1 MTHLNVEGTRFT
13 FDDISINSLE
23 LLEDG
28 NFSYTFLVSCHGSEL
43 DREKSIILNEGC
55 KFDTIALGNRFG
67 HFAYTSAHRQK
78 AIPLH
83 ESDSGNEIIEKLRAI
98 NQNFNSDINQ
108 QGAVDSYY
116 INDLTTELLPN
127 AKQTEKNGEEILYS
141 SLNPMEF
148 LIKKSDYE
156 GYNKEPSSKE
166 FINSQEYINE
176 FGLWL
181 YKCYKFK
188 GKLNNEHGNRSI
200 DLDIAVNKRQLKG
213 FYNIPEIHS
222 YFSNTNRNIDELSLN
237 HQELIKTDIRS
248 YMEPDQKCTWNTLIN
263 MCYDTIAE
271 LQPSIENIYDSIWN
285 LRVLCCRATP
295 GGNVASST
303 TQFVQNRDIINYV
316 PELIN
321 DNERL
326 DLVPYINNFISNEHI
341 DRIFTNLENYLNYIY
356 NAFRF
361 YQKSGKVHFITSHPE
376 LLLVFQLLTIS
387 YPINVDITDNIVENI
402 NFRKFLFRIHTITI
416 ENSQYDLFECLITL
430 IANNNSKSKRYS
442 RKKISLLGNPTNN
455 FVYMQELLYKLQ
467 STEIYYT
474 GQERLIEC
482 LNLALNGED
491 TENYSHERFIIDNI
505 IMLSKKKNFMDDYNE
520 DISIID
526 ESDEDAMSIEDS
538 DYLTFTFKQAY
549 NIDTLIDNSDYLGLL
564 GDSFFNSAY
573 IQFEKYIIN
582 ESEDFNSHICMY
594 FTAAKDINEDNEKI
608 EEAVFVFILDI
619 SEAFTKVES
628 YLIGLNIDNFMNSE
642 QFAGVKWK
650 EDYSER
656 ILNKENFMFK
666 EKYEEN
672 SDIKILIN
680 YIIYYG
686 CIIPLYRKQFNYID
700 LIYRDRDTMTGG
712 GPKIPKIPKKR
723 TFIKNYPTIDLD
735 KKPEEEIP
743 EPNYP
748 LNKISELDELG
759 NFKFEN
765 ESENPNF
772 SSNDNMQPKDIDNIF
787 PIFLKDKELGTPR
800 DQGITESQPDSQG
813 SDIIFSRAFSPPASP
828 ESTTSSRRARVTP
841 IKRGLPLNKSF
852 PSQIPELPSTDNTPQ
867 KIPAEKYKKKFSSK
881 SAPSLNVVVNDEDT
895 FKLLPGAPLQPSP
908 SMIDLKRKSPI
919 QRDIEGERN
928 NSDEFDIGMDIEK
941 PKEGQ
946 SGGKK
951 RKSKKLKVKRK
962 NGKTKKKSVKKN

>member
-23 LLEDG
+23 PLEDG

-43 DREKSIILNEGC
+43 DRERSIILNEGC

-67 HFAYTSAHRQK
+67 HFAYTNAHRQK

-166 FINSQEYINE
+166 FIASQDYINE

-188 GKLNNEHGNRSI
+188 GKLNNEHSNRSI

-237 HQELIKTDIRS
+237 HQELIKNDIRS

-271 LQPSIENIYDSIWN
+271 LQPLIENIYDSNWN

-321 DNERL
+321 DNDRL
-326 DLVPYINNFISNEHI
+326 DLVPYINNFSSNEYI

-416 ENSQYDLFECLITL
+416 ENGQYDLFECLITL

-455 FVYMQELLYKLQ
+455 FVYMQELLFKLE
-467 STEIYYT
+467 STETYYT
-474 GQERLIEC
+474 GQERLIEY

-491 TENYSHERFIIDNI
+491 TENHFHERFIIDNI

-573 IQFEKYIIN
+573 IQFEKFIN
-582 ESEDFNSHICMY
+582 GESDDFNSHICMY
-594 FTAAKDINEDNEKI
+594 FTAAKNVNENNEKI

-712 GPKIPKIPKKR
+712 GPKERIPKKR
-723 TFIKNYPTIDLD
+723 TPVKWPTIDLD
-735 KKPEEEIP
+735 KEPEEEIP
-743 EPNYP
+743 EPKYR
-748 LNKISELDELG
+748 LNKISELDKLG

-772 SSNDNMQPKDIDNIF
+772 SSNDNMQPTDIDNIF
-787 PIFLKDKELGTPR
+787 PILLKDKELGTPR
-800 DQGITESQPDSQG
+800 NQGITPSQPDSQG
-813 SDIIFSRAFSPPASP
+813 SDIIVSRAFSP
-828 ESTTSSRRARVTP
+828 
-841 IKRGLPLNKSF
+841 LLLLN
-852 PSQIPELPSTDNTPQ
+852 
-867 KIPAEKYKKKFSSK
+867 
-881 SAPSLNVVVNDEDT
+881 
-895 FKLLPGAPLQPSP
+895 LLHLQEE
-908 SMIDLKRKSPI
+908 
-919 QRDIEGERN
+919 QE
-928 NSDEFDIGMDIEK
+928 
-941 PKEGQ
+941 
-946 SGGKK
+946 
-951 RKSKKLKVKRK
+951 
-962 NGKTKKKSVKKN
+962 